1 MFFIFIS
8 SYTEEVPQST
18 ECCVMV
24 FELTPKLFVSQAL
37 ALYWNCKCVEMEEKF
52 VMFFQHL
59 EMKVDMA
66 HSHDDAECL
75 SVWVDNEFVYDS
87 VCKPHW
93 AYMELL
99 QKDCMCAS
107 THFS

>member
-37 ALYWNCKCVEMEEKF
+37 ALYWNCKCVEMEEK
-52 VMFFQHL
+52 
-59 EMKVDMA
+59 
-66 HSHDDAECL
+66 
-75 SVWVDNEFVYDS
+75 
-87 VCKPHW
+87 VCHALP
-93 AYMELL
+93 AFGDESGYG
-99 QKDCMCAS
+99 
-107 THFS
+107 TFT